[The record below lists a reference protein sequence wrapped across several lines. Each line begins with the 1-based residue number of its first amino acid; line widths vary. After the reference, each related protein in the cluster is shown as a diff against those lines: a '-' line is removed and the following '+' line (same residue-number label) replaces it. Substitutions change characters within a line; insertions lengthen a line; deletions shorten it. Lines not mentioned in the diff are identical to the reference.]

1 MDFNKEIDK
10 LVSAGIQTIKNSPDL
25 RNLMYR
31 VYGALFLESGTPASC
46 GSKDEAYFS
55 KILADGKKKASKYES
70 VSART
75 LVFRSNGKIF
85 LPKAGVTFNLDL
97 IDDDKAIEM
106 LNKGWLSRQA
116 FIKMPDGYV
125 EKDGRWVK
133 TEEKDMADLDEYVK
147 NIKAARQVS
156 ETTTETKDYTKRM
169 KELVGEGLSSKE
181 IADKLNSEGYV
192 TKKGKPFT
200 ISAVNGL
207 KSSLA

>member
-55 KILADGKKKASKYES
+55 KILADGKKKASKYAS

-75 LVFRSNGKIF
+75 LVFRSNGKIY

-125 EKDGRWVK
+125 ENDGRWVK
-133 TEEKDMADLDEYVK
+133 TEEKDMADLDEYVL
-147 NIKAARQVS
+147 NIKAARQAS
-156 ETTTETKDYTKRM
+156 QPTKPKDYTERM

-181 IADKLNSEGYV
+181 IADKLNAEGFV